1 MTDNFNKMKNYIVEY
16 LYDKLEMSDYK
27 YVLVKNIS
35 DMYDLRNNKYYVS
48 SNSCGINSFLVFTKN
63 KDKFY
68 SCYVD
73 RRSISYNKDT
83 LKKETVRMKEV
94 TIPVNKE
101 LYNGT
106 IFDGIWIDE
115 DLSSNNTNKNKKKYF
130 IITDIYEFCG
140 KKYITMDYLKKMS
153 HFNFYFDKYFDKE
166 KSNIELIIQRPFEI
180 NNVDKMFK
188 EHIYENFKKL
198 NIKGISFF
206 PMYSGS
212 KLIYLFDKEDENTK
226 TELLNGVHK
235 MIKNKKNNHDN
246 YDNYSNESIK
256 IYKFRPSNI
265 DSTDE
270 IKLKFLLTK
279 TTLPDVYNIYSIFN
293 NNKKYIYKKIDIAY
307 VPTYDLSVNL
317 RAQFLNETKIIFYCK
332 LDYDKNKWVPIKKSK
347 LNKIDIINEDER
359 VQIVE
364 EYIKEEDDQ
373 MIDDF
378 IQEEFTE

>member
-27 YVLVKNIS
+27 YVIVKNIS

-166 KSNIELIIQRPFEI
+166 QSNIELIIQRPFEI

-317 RAQFLNETKIIFYCK
+317 RAQFLNETKIIFDCK

-347 LNKIDIINEDER
+347 LNKIDIINEDKR

-364 EYIKEEDDQ
+364 EYIKEEDNK